1 MTPSER
7 AEFISDIAAAL
18 ASKQAPVEV
27 LSDDEVRALRL
38 WIKKQEQQ
46 IAFRQSVIDKTTG
59 ALIKGAVTL
68 LMAAV
73 VAWFATH
80 IYKA

>member
-18 ASKQAPVEV
+18 ASKQSPVEV